1 MMRLAWPAV
10 LWWRVRL
17 FRRLSWTIVRPAAWR
32 RRQLGHPII
41 LLTAITSNPVVRIR
55 LHTPFFWHWSSLGY
69 PDFELFISRSVVEV
83 AVLVLVED
91 VDDVRIVGADYMIVD
106 DYLVLIYGDRLPCFI
121 IAAFKDVQNISWNI
135 IIRLRALNL
144 IDSSGLNLRLGVNP
158 GHCMALLLVLLGSI
172 QGDEA
177 VL

>member
-10 LWWRVRL
+10 WRRIRL
-17 FRRLSWTIVRPAAWR
+17 FRRLSWTIVRPTAWR

-55 LHTPFFWHWSSLGY
+55 LHTPFFWHRSSLGY
-69 PDFELFISRSVVEV
+69 PDLKLFISWSVVEV
-83 AVLVLVED
+83 AVFVLVED
-91 VDDVRIVGADYMIVD
+91 VNDVRIVGADYMIVD
-106 DYLVLIYGDRLPCFI
+106 DYLVLIDGDRLPCFI
-121 IAAFKDVQNISWNI
+121 ITAFKDVQNISWNI

-144 IDSSGLNLRLGVNP
+144 IQTIGQNFRLSVNP
-158 GHCMALLLVLLGSI
+158 GHGMALLVLLGSV

>member
-1 MMRLAWPAV
+1 MLGRV
-10 LWWRVRL
+10 VRL
-17 FRRLSWTIVRPAAWR
+17 LRRLSWTIVRAAAWR

-41 LLTAITSNPVVRIR
+41 LLTAITSKPVIRIR
-55 LHTPFFWHWSSLGY
+55 LHTPFFWHRSSLGDS
-69 PDFELFISRSVVEV
+69 DFQLFIRWPVVEV
-83 AVLVLVED
+83 TVLILVQD
-91 VDDVRIVGADYMIVD
+91 VNDVRIVGADYMIVD

-158 GHCMALLLVLLGSI
+158 GHCMALLLLLLGSVE
-172 QGDEA
+172 GDEA